1 MGKSDGVIVLYD
13 RDCGFC
19 RWTLGLL
26 LAWDRRR
33 RLRPAA
39 IQSAEGERLLTGM
52 SSERRM
58 ESWHLAGPDGRVASA
73 GDAIG
78 PLLRALPGG
87 GPAAWAAER
96 FPGASRRL
104 YFGIVRRRGAFG
116 RLLRPGQVRRADR
129 RIAEREV

>member
-1 MGKSDGVIVLYD
+1 VIVLYD

-39 IQSAEGERLLTGM
+39 IQSADGERLLTGM
-52 SSERRM
+52 STERRM
-58 ESWHLAGPDGRVASA
+58 ESWHLAWPDGRVASA
-73 GDAIG
+73 GDGVG

-87 GPAAWAAER
+87 APAAWAAER
-96 FPGASRRL
+96 FPGATRGVYSA
-104 YFGIVRRRGAFG
+104 VARRRGTFG

-129 RIAEREV
+129 RIAGREAAQV